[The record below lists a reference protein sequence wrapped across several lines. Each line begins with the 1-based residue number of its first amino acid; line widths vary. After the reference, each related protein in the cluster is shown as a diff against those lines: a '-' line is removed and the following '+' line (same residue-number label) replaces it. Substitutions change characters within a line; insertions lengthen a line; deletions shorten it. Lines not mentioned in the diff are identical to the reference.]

1 MWSKKSH
8 NLPLQIL
15 KVIIYNYLSHNL
27 ALRMKLLLTLS
38 SHILCLAFF
47 VLQRER
53 AYTNIAW
60 MEFFCL
66 SGANLLELD
75 YQV

>member
-1 MWSKKSH
+1 
-8 NLPLQIL
+8 
-15 KVIIYNYLSHNL
+15 L